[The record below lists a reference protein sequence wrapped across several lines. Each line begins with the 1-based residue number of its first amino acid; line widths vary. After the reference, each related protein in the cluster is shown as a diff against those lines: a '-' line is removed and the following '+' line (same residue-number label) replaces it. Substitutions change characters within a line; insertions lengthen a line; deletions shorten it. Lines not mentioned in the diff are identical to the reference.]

1 MTRRWV
7 GLTGLLV
14 LVACAG
20 PPDLASYPGLEW
32 TDAAGD
38 PVSVDRI
45 ALYSDDC
52 PGRESAGFLDVQW
65 PLDDVPGVEQE
76 FRRYVRDPEAVMP
89 PTHLL
94 APFDAA
100 SSLPREA
107 RFTGFRAEPFGLW
120 EGADDE
126 IYLYLVHGTRVE
138 ALPRAADDT
147 IPCP

>member
-1 MTRRWV
+1 MKSGWV
-7 GLTGLLV
+7 GLTGLL
-14 LVACAG
+14 LLAACSG
-20 PPDLASYPGLEW
+20 PPELAPYPGLEW
-32 TDAAGD
+32 RDSAGEV
-38 PVSVDRI
+38 VSVDRI

-52 PGRESAGFLDVQW
+52 AGRESAGFLDVQW
-65 PLDDVPGVEQE
+65 PLEDVPGVDPE

-89 PTHLL
+89 PTQLL

-120 EGADDE
+120 AGADDE

-138 ALPRAADDT
+138 ALPRAADDS